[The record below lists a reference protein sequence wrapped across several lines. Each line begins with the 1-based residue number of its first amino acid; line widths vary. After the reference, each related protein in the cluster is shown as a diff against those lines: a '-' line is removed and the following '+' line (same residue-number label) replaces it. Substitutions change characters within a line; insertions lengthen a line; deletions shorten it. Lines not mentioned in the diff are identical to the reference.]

1 MRKLAGVLP
10 NFWRSAGA
18 DMPDLQASWNFL
30 ENSDLISSE
39 AEVEA
44 AIGKLAAEIQNQFK
58 NKYPLVL
65 VVMGGAVVL
74 AGKLLPKLRL
84 PLDLDYIHATRYGA
98 ATSGGGIDWRVEPRG
113 VRGRAVLVL
122 DDILDGGHT
131 MCAIRDRL
139 LELGAGSFHCAV
151 LVEKILQERKPIVAD
166 FVGLRIPDRFVFGCG
181 MDAKG
186 FWRNLP
192 EIRAMREG

>member
-1 MRKLAGVLP
+1 
-10 NFWRSAGA
+10 
-18 DMPDLQASWNFL
+18 MPDLGQSWKFL
-30 ENSDLISSE
+30 ENSDLVCSA

-44 AIGKLAAEIQNQFK
+44 GIARVAAQIEKHFK
-58 NKYPLVL
+58 DKYPLVL
-65 VVMGGAVVL
+65 VVMGGAVVF
-74 AGKLLPKLRL
+74 AGQLLPRLRL

-98 ATSGGGIDWRVEPRG
+98 ATQGSGIEWRVAPPRS
-113 VRGRAVLVL
+113 VRGRAILVL

-131 MCAIRDRL
+131 MAAIRDRL
-139 LELGAGSFHCAV
+139 LELGAESFHCAV
-151 LVEKILQERKPIVAD
+151 LVEKILLKEKPLTAD

-192 EIRAMREG
+192 EIRAMREA